1 MCAEVGGIL
10 EKKVRLRELKS
21 SVQRNLNPG
30 LALPGTVFS
39 TPQDPAQCHKYLE
52 FKKQH

>member
-21 SVQRNLNPG
+21 SVQDHTTELESRSGSPRDCVFHTPG
-30 LALPGTVFS
+30 PSPV
-39 TPQDPAQCHKYLE
+39 P
-52 FKKQH
+52 